1 MNAPHTLAALV
12 IPTGEQPAYLSA
24 IAPTLDAMQ
33 ELVGGDIEALSIAA
47 DAVMY
52 LNEVGKYAG
61 LPVNAN
67 ANKVVYLANPGLMP
81 NDYIVGQVVLV
92 GTLNA
97 EGTFDGDDHPVPQS
111 VLDLCRRAGVA
122 VQMSN

>member
-97 EGTFDGDDHPVPQS
+97 EGTFDGDDYPVPQS